1 MANSVIQ
8 IKTSLLTAR
17 PPSLNVGELA
27 YSYASNTAFIG
38 LPDTNIIPIGGKF
51 YVDQQQYIYNQ
62 ANAAFITA
70 NAVSYYANLPS
81 HVANSASTYANIAF
95 DLANAASIHA
105 NSGFIHANA
114 AFNSANSIT
123 IGIGAAYNQANAAF
137 DTANSAAIAANTPSG
152 VANAAYNQANAAF
165 NRANTSAL
173 SVSLIDD
180 ANVFSN
186 NVTQVTG
193 LRFDS
198 NSGFDITDLGS
209 GNVRIGMNSTFKTWK
224 IAGQQDLIANGLDTI
239 AFVGSNGVAITSNTL
254 SIPKSIT
261 FDTKS
266 LFDVSNAA
274 FIHANSAFAAANN
287 VGPQIQPAFNTS
299 NAAFD
304 KANSAAIAANTPS
317 HVANAASVYANASF
331 IIANSAA
338 IAANTPSHVA
348 NSAGTYANAAFIIAN
363 SAAIAANT
371 PSSVANGSYNHANAA
386 FIIANSA
393 AIAAN
398 TPSHVANS
406 SSVYANAAFIWANAA
421 YNKANTDKANL
432 VNSSYTA
439 QLHSNGAFALPG
451 TLIFGPS
458 KGKITNESVGVLAIT
473 ANSGNTGIVLD
484 DAGQAVVYGKTG
496 VLIQTNE
503 GIFDSAP
510 KNFTFG
516 ADGTL
521 TLPDSS
527 GQIGRYGYTN
537 GIDLYNNNGGTGYVR
552 LNYADQSVIW
562 GDAGGA
568 HIQAA
573 GTYTWDFDTD
583 GKIKF
588 PDATIQNTAFQ
599 GYGIDNVA
607 RYTAN
612 SAAIAANTPSSV
624 SNAAF
629 LKANAAYD
637 QANTNK
643 ANLVNSGY
651 TAQLYSNGS
660 LILPGSLVIANDIRT
675 QPGQYLVI
683 SSDTSTEMNWQGA
696 GGPNVNVYAGL
707 GSDGNLGTSISTAK
721 TDEFGNYV
729 FRTWRFGYD
738 GNLSFPDSTLQNT
751 AFQGYGVD
759 NVARYTAN
767 SASSYANA
775 AFNIANSAA
784 IAANTP
790 SHVANSAAIAANTPS
805 YAANTAWS
813 TANIVFTFANAAFNI
828 ANSAAIAAN
837 TPSHVANS
845 ASSYANASFIHANS
859 AYATAN
865 VKTQTF
871 VQDTAPASANV
882 DDIWIDSSTGIQY
895 FYINS
900 NTANQWVEF
909 SAYSSPLNGTANIQF
924 ADQTIFTVD
933 STRDLVITNPSSA
946 NIKLISGNTVIT
958 GNLIADASGK
968 DAFFNNIR
976 TVFFRVNTA
985 TTIANSAAVNIVGS
999 TGYYTQAPTSNGYM
1013 IQITGNDNSTSRV
1026 VNDSAGAGVYS
1037 AFIGRHA
1044 RGTHQNP
1051 TAAQENDLLARFS
1064 GNGYGV
1070 TGYGVNA
1077 GGASM
1082 DVYATENYT
1091 DVARGSKLV
1100 FSTTANGTN
1109 TRTVSATMDANTT
1122 TFVGT
1127 VAPQKGFVYPVR
1139 KANVANSVAVTI
1151 DFANDAIVRCTV
1163 NADMSVY
1170 FTNYITGKIV
1180 DLWVTNL
1187 SGTNKKITH
1196 GVSATN
1202 STDNAVDKNIPGT
1215 STAKFQYYS
1224 IDGNLANTF
1233 VAITQG

>member
-38 LPDTNIIPIGGKF
+38 LPDTYVIPIGGKF
-51 YVDQQQYIYNQ
+51 YIDQQQYIYNQ

-114 AFNSANSIT
+114 SFNAANSIT
-123 IGIGAAYNQANAAF
+123 TGIGAAYNQANAAF
-137 DTANSAAIAANTPSG
+137 DTANSAAIAANTPSSVANSAYNQANASFEIANSAAIAANTPSG

-239 AFVGSNGVAITSNTL
+239 AFVGSNGVTITSNTL
-254 SIPKSIT
+254 SVPKSIT

-274 FIHANSAFAAANN
+274 FIHANSAFSAANN

-299 NAAFD
+299 NAAFEL
-304 KANSAAIAANTPS
+304 ANSAAIAANTPS
-317 HVANAASVYANASF
+317 HVSNSASAYANAAFIQANNAFDTNLTQNNSIIAAFNTGNASF
-331 IIANSAA
+331 VIANSAA

-348 NSAGTYANAAFIIAN
+348 NSA
-363 SAAIAANT
+363 AIAANT
-371 PSSVANGSYNHANAA
+371 S
-386 FIIANSA
+386 
-393 AIAAN
+393 
-398 TPSHVANS
+398 SHV
-406 SSVYANAAFIWANAA
+406 
-421 YNKANTDKANL
+421 
-432 VNSSYTA
+432 
-439 QLHSNGAFALPG
+439 
-451 TLIFGPS
+451 
-458 KGKITNESVGVLAIT
+458 
-473 ANSGNTGIVLD
+473 
-484 DAGQAVVYGKTG
+484 
-496 VLIQTNE
+496 
-503 GIFDSAP
+503 
-510 KNFTFG
+510 
-516 ADGTL
+516 
-521 TLPDSS
+521 
-527 GQIGRYGYTN
+527 
-537 GIDLYNNNGGTGYVR
+537 
-552 LNYADQSVIW
+552 
-562 GDAGGA
+562 
-568 HIQAA
+568 
-573 GTYTWDFDTD
+573 
-583 GKIKF
+583 
-588 PDATIQNTAFQ
+588 
-599 GYGIDNVA
+599 
-607 RYTAN
+607 
-612 SAAIAANTPSSV
+612 
-624 SNAAF
+624 
-629 LKANAAYD
+629 
-637 QANTNK
+637 
-643 ANLVNSGY
+643 
-651 TAQLYSNGS
+651 
-660 LILPGSLVIANDIRT
+660 
-675 QPGQYLVI
+675 
-683 SSDTSTEMNWQGA
+683 
-696 GGPNVNVYAGL
+696 
-707 GSDGNLGTSISTAK
+707 
-721 TDEFGNYV
+721 
-729 FRTWRFGYD
+729 
-738 GNLSFPDSTLQNT
+738 
-751 AFQGYGVD
+751 
-759 NVARYTAN
+759 
-767 SASSYANA
+767 
-775 AFNIANSAA
+775 ANSAA

-805 YAANTAWS
+805 HVANSASVYANGAFARANNSINANTGGTITGNLVVVGNVVATVISTAGQSGNITGADNIYANTFYANNVDLFGFANAAFAVANSAAIAANTPSSVANGAYVQANAAFIIANSAAIAANTPSYAANTAWN
-813 TANIVFTFANAAFNI
+813 TANIVFTFANAVFDI

-946 NIKLISGNTVIT
+946 NIKLISGNTVFT
-958 GNLIADASGK
+958 GNIIADASGK
-968 DAFFNNIR
+968 YATFNDVR
-976 TVFFRVNTA
+976 AVYFRVNTQ
-985 TTIANSAAVNIVGS
+985 TIIANSAAVNIIGS

-1013 IQITGNDNSTSRV
+1013 IQITGPDDSTSRV
-1026 VNDSAGAGVYS
+1026 VNDSAGTGNYS

-1051 TAAQENDLLARFS
+1051 TAAQANDLLARFS
-1064 GNGYGV
+1064 GNGYGA
-1070 TGYGVNA
+1070 TGYGINA

-1091 DVARGSKLV
+1091 DTSRGSKLI

-1109 TRTVSATMDANTT
+1109 ARTVSATIDANTA
-1122 TFVGT
+1122 TFSGT
-1127 VAPQKGFVYPVR
+1127 IIPQKGFVYQTR
-1139 KANVANSVAVTI
+1139 TANVGANSVAVTI
-1151 DFANDAIVRCTV
+1151 DFANDAFVRCTI
-1163 NADMSVY
+1163 NAAMTVH
-1170 FTNYITGKIV
+1170 FTNFTAGKIV

-1187 SGTNKKITH
+1187 AGGGRTVTH

-1202 STDNAVDKNIPGT
+1202 STNNGVDKSVPAT
-1215 STAKFQYYS
+1215 STTKFQYYS
-1224 IDGNLANTF
+1224 FDGNLGNTY
-1233 VAITQG
+1233 VAIVQG